1 MRPHGKESSWDPRD
15 VGGTVMPTWRVGD
28 WCCCGGTI
36 YAHVMLLLWG
46 ATSCVGWEWWDRTMK
61 IGSGWYKEI
70 ESNGLGFYAEK
81 PSPLDSVS
89 TQRNQVH
96 WTRFLLKK
104 RVHWTCFLCIETE
117 FIGLDFYAEKT
128 ESFGLVFCLRFFVRE
143 PLSSCRNRALFTR
156 IVKNQNSLKRFLS
169 NDIVWV
175 LLLFSKKNQNFMAY
189 FWAFGLFCFHVAFIH
204 IKTGENR
211 RITNGRGARPKL

>member
-1 MRPHGKESSWDPRD
+1 MSVLNLFHRGRAKWVCEYVSREAEWYFSELSEFQSLHNTEKLWDPTARKDKSSWDPRD

-28 WCCCGGTI
+28 WCCCGGTV
-36 YAHVMLLLWG
+36 YTHVMLLLWG

-156 IVKNQNSLKRFLS
+156 IAKN
-169 NDIVWV
+169 
-175 LLLFSKKNQNFMAY
+175 
-189 FWAFGLFCFHVAFIH
+189 
-204 IKTGENR
+204 
-211 RITNGRGARPKL
+211 